1 MIFTV
6 LSVIGS
12 LCSILGLV
20 ATVCEINTNTHLKED
35 TERRG
40 FFVSGKED
48 AAGNT
53 RWYFQG
59 G

>member
-20 ATVCEINTNTHLKED
+20 ATVCEIYISNK
-35 TERRG
+35 
-40 FFVSGKED
+40 KK
-48 AAGNT
+48 
-53 RWYFQG
+53 
-59 G
+59 